1 MPEKENELIPGKHFP
16 EDIAA
21 PDRAEVLALL
31 AGYGYTAEGEVKLID
46 TSHGADD
53 IRLNYIINKKWVLRL
68 CNAPGM
74 TEKRM
79 GELNRLIGR
88 YKEYG
93 LRCPAFI
100 PDKNGL
106 FFHKRGEL
114 DCYLSEYV
122 DLRLGIDLPKEE
134 FDRLWDEV
142 LDSVAGFAERY
153 RNVDLI
159 DTMGMYSLFDLAPFD
174 IEDGKDEK
182 QKNFESLIETLR
194 GMGED
199 ALSDRLEKKHAD
211 VREKLRAVYR
221 SLPRCVFQADE
232 NLGNIL
238 VDEKGHMAGFI
249 DFNLAGTEVVAN
261 QFANLGGGFDEENPE
276 PVGAAARLE
285 KCLSGNKKYIERILD
300 IYHATELEK
309 QALRWYD
316 WIAMTAGWPQVCF
329 FKAALDG
336 GPLKQEVLE
345 LLGLLAEL
353 PCE

>member
-1 MPEKENELIPGKHFP
+1 MLENETELLPGKFFP
-16 EDIAA
+16 EHITP
-21 PDRAEVLALL
+21 PDRAEILALL
-31 AGYGYTAEGEVKLID
+31 AGYGYITDGEVKLID

-53 IRLNYIINKKWVLRL
+53 IRLNYIIDKKWVLRL
-68 CNAPGM
+68 CNAPEM

-88 YKEYG
+88 YKEFG
-93 LRCPAFI
+93 LRCPAFL
-100 PDKNGL
+100 PDKNGM
-106 FFHKRGEL
+106 FFHKRGRL

-122 DLRLGIDLPKEE
+122 DLRLGNELAPEA
-134 FDRLWDEV
+134 FDALWEEV

-199 ALSDRLEKKHAD
+199 SLADRLDRKHTD
-211 VREKLRAVYR
+211 IREKLPGVYR
-221 SLPRCVFQADE
+221 LLPRCVFQADE
-232 NLGNIL
+232 NLGNVL
-238 VDEKGHMAGFI
+238 VDENGHMAGFI
-249 DFNLAGTEVVAN
+249 DFNLAGTEVIVN
-261 QFANLGGGFDEENPE
+261 QFANLGSGFDEEKQE
-276 PVGAAARLE
+276 PIGAESRLE
-285 KCLSGNKKYIERILD
+285 KCLSVNRKYTDRLFG

-309 QALRWYD
+309 QAYRWYD
-316 WIAMTAGWPQVCF
+316 WIAMAAGWPQVCF
-329 FKAALDG
+329 FRKALKGDV
-336 GPLKQEVLE
+336 LKQEVLD
-345 LLGLLAEL
+345 LLGLLAGL